1 MLNGLNWWPVYY
13 CLRDA
18 REGIARNT
26 WASLATVVLLTLT
39 LLLFGGFLW
48 MNANLVQ
55 VATLLERQVQVR
67 VFADEGM
74 EAQALADP
82 LRAVPGVRGVQL
94 VDGEAV
100 YAQLA
105 PVFGS
110 ETLMNALPA
119 DAFADS
125 LAVELADPAQGAQ
138 VVDRIRAVAGVGEV
152 IWGQGFAKVLYRIS
166 NGLQRAGFVLIVGFF
181 VAALLMTLTAM
192 QLAVLNREVEIQIQ
206 RWVGVTPWGIRAQ
219 FLVESFL
226 LGLFSSIL
234 AGAVFLYLGEVIQG
248 AIAALV
254 PFMSG
259 QLTSPML
266 VIGIVLFT
274 GPVLALIGG
283 GIASQRAIGTGDK

>member
-166 NGLQRAGFVLIVGFF
+166 NGLQRGGFVLIVGFF

-206 RWVGVTPWGIRAQ
+206 RLVGVTPWGIRAQ

-234 AGAVFLYLGEVIQG
+234 AGAVFLYLGELIQG

>member
-1 MLNGLNWWPVYY
+1 LNWWQVFYR
-13 CLRDA
+13 LREA

-48 MNANLVQ
+48 LNANLAQ

-67 VFADEGM
+67 VFAAEGSAA
-74 EAQALADP
+74 ESLREP
-82 LRAVPGVRGVQL
+82 LRAVAGVRSVAL
-94 VDGEAV
+94 LNGEAV

-105 PVFGS
+105 PVFGQ
-110 ETLMNALPA
+110 ETLMNALPV

-125 LAVELADPAQGAQ
+125 LSVELADPARGSQ
-138 VVDRIRAVAGVGEV
+138 VVDMIRSVDGVGEV
-152 IWGQGFAKVLYRIS
+152 IWGQGFATMLYRIS
-166 NGLQRAGFVLIVGFF
+166 NGLQRGGLVLIVGFF
-181 VAALLMTLTAM
+181 VAALLMSLTAM

-219 FLVESFL
+219 FLIEAFL

-234 AGAVFLYLGEVIQG
+234 AAAVFLYLGEVIQR
-248 AIAALV
+248 AIASLV

-259 QLTSPML
+259 QLRSPML

-283 GIASQRAIGTGDK
+283 GLASQRAIGTGDK